1 MLALTL
7 FYTLTFLFAIAATR
21 ASLAWALHKAII
33 DQPNHRSSHTRATPR
48 GGGLGIVAACVLALA
63 AATLTGWLEPRVA
76 GALACGLPIALTG
89 YIDDRVS
96 LSARLRLLV
105 QALCALGAL
114 TLLSPLPT
122 LELSGWTLPA
132 AVTFGLYFLATIW
145 LTNLFNFMDG
155 IDGIA
160 AGQAIA
166 AGLVWYVLLGP
177 AIALPLI
184 VLAVAA
190 AGFLVYN
197 RPPARIF
204 MGDVG
209 SAFCGF
215 YIMVAT
221 LAMGQQAG
229 LSWPLAWFLPVA
241 PFILDATLT
250 LITRILR
257 GQRPGQAHRSHA
269 YQILARRAGRHGPVS
284 AAYTAIA
291 VVWFGAA
298 TWLAIHPDATLT
310 LAVLAIALLPP
321 AFALLWLGAGREDR

>member
-1 MLALTL
+1 MLAFTL
-7 FYTLTFLFAIAATR
+7 FYALVFVFALAATR
-21 ASLAWALHKAII
+21 ASLAWALHKAIL
-33 DQPNHRSSHTRATPR
+33 DQPNHRSSHTRPTPR
-48 GGGLGIVAACVLALA
+48 GGGLGIVAACTLGIA
-63 AATLTGWLEPRVA
+63 AATLSGWLSPQLA

-96 LSARLRLLV
+96 LSARVRLLV
-105 QALCALGAL
+105 QALCALAALSLLTPLPPL
-114 TLLSPLPT
+114 TLFGWLLPSA
-122 LELSGWTLPA
+122 L
-132 AVTFGLYFLATIW
+132 TFGLYFLATIW

-177 AIALPLI
+177 AAALPML
-184 VLAVAA
+184 VLGVAA

-221 LAMGQQAG
+221 LAMGLQSE
-229 LSWPLAWFLPVA
+229 LPWPPAWFLPVA
-241 PFILDATLT
+241 PFILDATIT

-257 GQRPGQAHRSHA
+257 GERASQAHRSHG
-269 YQILARRAGRHGPVS
+269 YQILARRIGRHGPVS
-284 AAYTAIA
+284 AIYTVLAA
-291 VVWFGAA
+291 VWFGVA
-298 TWLAIHPDATLT
+298 TWLMIRPDAPLP
-310 LAVLAIALLPP
+310 LAVLALALLPP
-321 AFALLWLGAGREDR
+321 GIALLMLGAGRNTR